1 MERMEKRGVLSICRV
16 LLEIAS
22 FAALLYFLF
31 FPLREQILT
40 AESLGNAPSTRADA
54 PSEFDALNSAMHYYK
69 LGFLANV
76 GLPDRSHPT
85 SRMYSDPAD
94 VPAFTAV
101 YTHYPPGSNWL
112 TGLAMMVFGPKQVH
126 LYRSFTL
133 AFTVSGLLVAY
144 FLLRSVVGCILA
156 SAAVIVLLQIPL
168 TTEMMHGLYG
178 HSYALPLAILQMSFV
193 FNRLETRE
201 TLSIPDFFVMALLS
215 FLQGWMTFDW
225 AFVSMFHG
233 LCIVSCWGNSSRRK
247 NLLRVLFFSMFGFGF
262 AHFLHFCQVWAFY
275 GNFMSAFGDLF
286 GAAVFRSSG
295 EGALVVPAGATKEI
309 LSHYLFKLLPSQI
322 NAKELSWIVPT
333 SAIILV
339 TLAKLCIPR
348 SARGLRNPRL
358 FESGIAAIAFGFII
372 SIAWLVVM
380 RNHAMQGGHMLF
392 LPRHFIALLYSCI
405 LAGTLSI
412 HTIATYCYQLVTR
425 TKI

>member
-1 MERMEKRGVLSICRV
+1 MNVGKRRFFFVCR
-16 LLEIAS
+16 LLVEVAS

-40 AESLGNAPSTRADA
+40 AKNVGNTPSARADA
-54 PSEFDALNSAMHYYK
+54 GSEADAINSAMHYYK
-69 LGFLANV
+69 LGFLANQ
-76 GLPDRSHPT
+76 GLPDRGHPAGRLYLEPDDT
-85 SRMYSDPAD
+85 PS
-94 VPAFTAV
+94 FKAV
-101 YTHYPPGSNWL
+101 YTHYPPGPNWL
-112 TGLAMMVFGPKQVH
+112 TGLAMMVFGPKQIP
-126 LYRSFTL
+126 LYRSFGLSFSVL
-133 AFTVSGLLVAY
+133 ALFMAY
-144 FLLRSVVGCILA
+144 FLLRSVVGCFLS

-168 TTEMMHGLYG
+168 ATEMMHGLYG
-178 HSYALPLAILQMSFV
+178 HSYALALAILQMSFV

-201 TLSIPDFFVMALLS
+201 NLTLSDLFTMSLLS
-215 FLQGWMTFDW
+215 FLQGWMSFDW

-247 NLLRVLFFSMFGFGF
+247 NLLRVLFCSMFGFGF

-275 GNFMSAFGDLF
+275 GKFMSAFGDLL
-286 GAAVFRSSG
+286 GAAIFRSHG
-295 EGALVVPAGATKEI
+295 EGAFAGPSGATKEV

-339 TLAKLCIPR
+339 ALAKLCIPR
-348 SARGLRNPRL
+348 SACGLRSPRL